1 MMNNI
6 IVGSINL
13 EIFKFIS
20 NDIITDEVV
29 ITDKQLAHII
39 EKHSKDYEMYSD
51 FIPEILNSPDYILE
65 ANKPN
70 SAVLLKEVV
79 CNNEKIQLI
88 LRFKTSTDP
97 GEYKNSIITFMK
109 IRNKEWNRLLKN
121 KIILYSAA

>member
-1 MMNNI
+1 MNNI